1 MLRHERLLGELRE
14 YWPADG
20 LEADHLAAMVR
31 LLRDGEDAFSRAHFT
46 PGHIT
51 ASCYII
57 DGDDR
62 LLLHHHRRL
71 GRWLQ
76 MGGHVEAGEFP
87 SSAALREGR
96 EESGLSDLAPA
107 GDGIFD
113 LDVHAIPAG
122 KGEPDHLHFDVRYL
136 AQTSA
141 PHAIARDANESD
153 DLAWVTLDRAE
164 ELLAE
169 EAGSRAIR
177 KIRSVLCPRT

>member
-1 MLRHERLLGELRE
+1 MLRHERLLVELRE
-14 YWPADG
+14 YRPADG
-20 LEADHLAAMVR
+20 LEADHLAAIVR
-31 LLRDGEDAFSRAHFT
+31 LLDDGEEAFSRAHFT

-76 MGGHVEAGEFP
+76 MGGHVEAEELP
-87 SSAALREGR
+87 SYAALREGR
-96 EESGLSDLAPA
+96 EESGLSDLALA

-136 AQTSA
+136 VQTSA

-153 DLAWVTLDRAE
+153 DLAWVTIDRAE

>member
-1 MLRHERLLGELRE
+1 MLRQEGLLGELRE
-14 YWPADG
+14 YRPADTV
-20 LEADHLAAMVR
+20 EADHCSAMVR
-31 LLRDGEDAFSRAHFT
+31 LLEEGEEAFSRAHFA

-57 DGDDR
+57 DGEER

-76 MGGHVEAGEFP
+76 MGGHVEAGELP

-96 EESGLSDLAPA
+96 EESGLSDLALVF
-107 GDGIFD
+107 DGIFD

-141 PHAIARDANESD
+141 PSAIARDANESD
-153 DLAWVTLDRAE
+153 DLTWVTLDRAE
-164 ELLAE
+164 ELMAE
-169 EAGSRAIR
+169 EAGSRVIR